1 MIAIGHLDLRWAG
14 LFFDMWKMVKARSVR
29 VMSQVASK
37 RLILTTGAQATAR
50 AVKSVATVFGSVLLC
65 LFLVFA
71 QPVLADSE
79 IVVSNVRLGQQGD
92 LTRLVID
99 MGQRGGT
106 PQNVFTLSD
115 PYRVVID
122 LPEVVF
128 QLSSQAGLTSKG
140 LVTGFRFGQFQAGLS
155 RIVVDTVGP
164 VAVARQ
170 FALSPQSGFGH
181 RLVIDLKA
189 VTPAEFSQSVGLGR
203 PLAVPSA
210 VAPPITTPQEPTEQR
225 GGKRVVVIDA
235 GHGGVDPGTHGR
247 SGVNE
252 KDVVLAFA
260 LELAGQLRSSG
271 KYEVYMTRDSDRFIP
286 LRERVNIT
294 RRHHADLFI
303 SVHADAI
310 DRRNVS
316 GMSIYTLSETS
327 SDKEAAALAA
337 KENMSDII
345 AGVDLQGESS
355 EVTNILIDLAQR
367 ETKNFS
373 VRFAQTVVRNANGVT
388 PLLDRTHRFAGFRV
402 LKAPDVPSVL
412 VELGFLTNR
421 ADERNLT
428 SSSWRRRVAGSLV
441 KSVDSYFG
449 ERYAEGSY

>member
-1 MIAIGHLDLRWAG
+1 MNP
-14 LFFDMWKMVKARSVR
+14 VE
-29 VMSQVASK
+29 SK
-37 RLILTTGAQATAR
+37 RLLLSVGAKAPAR
-50 AVKSVATVFGSVLLC
+50 AVKSVTKVFVSALLG
-65 LFLVFA
+65 LFVFFIQPV
-71 QPVLADSE
+71 QPVLAEGPSAASTANSE
-79 IVVSNVRLGQQGD
+79 IIVSNVRLGEQGD

-128 QLSSQAGLTSKG
+128 QLPSQAGHTARG

-164 VAVARQ
+164 VVIARH

-189 VTPAEFSQSVGLGR
+189 VTPEEFSQSVGLGR
-203 PLAVPSA
+203 PLAVPA
-210 VAPPITTPQEPTEQR
+210 AIAPPVTTPQEPTDQR
-225 GGKRVVVIDA
+225 SGKRVVVIDA

-247 SGVNE
+247 SGVTE

-260 LELAGQLRSSG
+260 LELASQLRTSG
-271 KYEVYMTRDSDRFIP
+271 RYEVHLTRDSDRFIP

-337 KENMSDII
+337 KENMSDVI

-373 VRFAQTVVRNANGVT
+373 VRFAQAVVRNANGVT
-388 PLLDRTHRFAGFRV
+388 PLLERTHRFAGFRV

-428 SSSWRRRVAGSLV
+428 SSSWRSRVAGALV